1 MEFSGTQTMAA
12 PIQKVWTFLMDVNN
26 VASCAPGFQSL
37 EVLGDEHWKAIVS
50 VGVGP
55 VKAKFTMD
63 VTRPEIEEPER
74 MVVKGRGKAPGS
86 AVDLTGN
93 MHLASLNA
101 DETQMDWKANVV
113 VSGTIASVGA
123 RLLGGAAERLTGQFF
138 DCLKKKLQA
147 PAAESSSAGEVSDG
161 DSR

>member
-1 MEFSGTQTMAA
+1 MEFAGTQNIAA
-12 PIQKVWTFLMDVNN
+12 PIEKVWTFLMDVNN
-26 VASCAPGFQSL
+26 VAACAPGFQSL

-55 VKAKFTMD
+55 VKAKFNLD

-86 AVDLTGN
+86 AVDLSGD
-93 MHLASLNA
+93 MHLTPLSES
-101 DETQMDWKANVV
+101 ETQMDWKAHVV

-123 RLLGGAAERLTGQFF
+123 RLLNGTAERLTGQFF
-138 DCLKKKLQA
+138 DTLKKKLQA
-147 PAAESSSAGEVSDG
+147 STTD
-161 DSR
+161 